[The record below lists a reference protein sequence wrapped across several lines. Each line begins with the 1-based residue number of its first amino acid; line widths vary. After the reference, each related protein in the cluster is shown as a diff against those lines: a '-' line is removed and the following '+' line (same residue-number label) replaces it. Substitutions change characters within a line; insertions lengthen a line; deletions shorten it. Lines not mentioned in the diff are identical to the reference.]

1 MSNKEIMKIT
11 MNLVIICV
19 LAGVILSATWAL
31 TDPVKVRKEAQE
43 REAAL
48 KSLIPQADSIK
59 EVKDIVSSGKEG
71 KIYKATAK
79 SKTIG
84 YVVLAYSKGYSSFIT
99 MLVAVDPDYRLIA
112 IQILDHKE
120 TPGLGDQIDQ
130 DWFKRQFRGKAEEN
144 LVVVKGPTDTDI
156 QAISGA
162 TISSRG
168 VTRGVKEAVDAL
180 RAERAKDPAL

>member
-1 MSNKEIMKIT
+1 MSNKEIVKIT
-11 MNLVIICV
+11 MNLVIICA

-31 TDPVKVRKEAQE
+31 TDPVKVQKEAQE

-79 SKTIG
+79 GQTIG
-84 YVVLAYSKGYSSFIT
+84 YVVLAYTKGYSSFIS
-99 MLVAVDPDYRLIA
+99 MLVAVNPDYKLIA
-112 IQILDHKE
+112 IEILDHKE
-120 TPGLGDQIDQ
+120 TPGLGDQIDK
-130 DWFKRQFRGKAEEN
+130 DWFKRQFKGKAEEN
-144 LVVVKGPTDTDI
+144 LIVIKGETDTDI

-162 TISSRG
+162 TISSRA
-168 VTRGVKEAVDAL
+168 VTRGAKEA
-180 RAERAKDPAL
+180 